1 MTRRHQLSFDYAARR
16 NGFQFTAH
24 DPLFHRWP
32 MVNKTAS
39 NDICGAGAAD
49 LTPTQLEELDALVLE
64 SARNPH
70 VVPLPSS
77 GRIGLEDG

>member
-1 MTRRHQLSFDYAARR
+1 
-16 NGFQFTAH
+16 
-24 DPLFHRWP
+24 